1 MTKNIDE
8 LLIGIVLVA
17 LMVISASF
25 IINDAI
31 AKNQLIAEQEGQIAA
46 LEAEVAELHHEVV
59 VLTDQKEAVELDL
72 AMVREENTALMEE
85 LCYLHYLLDDPM
97 ALFNRDVLELTPED
111 EELLMQ
117 IAMAEA
123 GNQGVIGKMLVMRCV
138 LNRCE
143 NADAGVRSIIYAPNQ
158 FYVAGMGGYDNEC
171 ELALIMVEAG
181 WDGSRGAVFF
191 CSQGYND
198 CATEPLFRYLGHW
211 FSK

>member
-1 MTKNIDE
+1 MAKNIDE
-8 LLIGIVLVA
+8 LLIGIILVA
-17 LMVISASF
+17 LMVISVSF
-25 IINDAI
+25 IINDSI
-31 AKNQLIAEQEGQIAA
+31 VKNQLITEQEEQIAA
-46 LEAEVAELHHEVV
+46 LEAEVVELHHEVV

-72 AMVREENTALMEE
+72 AMVREENVALMEE

-97 ALFNRDVLELTPED
+97 ALFSRDVLELTPED

-158 FYVAGMGGYDNEC
+158 FYTVGMGGWDEEC
-171 ELALIMVEAG
+171 ELALLLVASG
-181 WDGSRGAVFF
+181 WDGSKGAVFF
-191 CSQGYND
+191 CNQGYND
-198 CATEPLFRYLGHW
+198 CASEPLFRYRGHW

>member
-8 LLIGIVLVA
+8 LLIGIILVA

-25 IINDAI
+25 IISDAI
-31 AKNQLIAEQEGQIAA
+31 AKNQLIAEQEEQIAA
-46 LEAEVAELHHEVV
+46 LEAEVKELHHEVV

-72 AMVREENTALMEE
+72 AMVREENVELMEE

-97 ALFNRDVLELTPED
+97 ALFSRDVLELTPED
-111 EELLMQ
+111 EKLLMQ

-123 GNQGVIGKMLVMRCV
+123 GNQGVIGKMIVMRCV

-143 NADAGVRSIIYAPNQ
+143 INNASVRSIIYAPNQ
-158 FYVAGMGGYDNEC
+158 FYTAGMGGWDEEC
-171 ELALIMVEAG
+171 ELALLLVASG
-181 WDGSRGAVFF
+181 WDGSKGAVFF
-191 CSQGYND
+191 CNQGYND
-198 CATEPLFRYLGHW
+198 CASEPLFRYRGHW

>member
-1 MTKNIDE
+1 MAKNIDE
-8 LLIGIVLVA
+8 LLIGIILVV

-25 IINDAI
+25 IINDSI
-31 AKNQLIAEQEGQIAA
+31 VKNQLITEQEEQIAA
-46 LEAEVAELHHEVV
+46 LEAEVKELHHEVV

-72 AMVREENTALMEE
+72 AMVREENVALMEE

-97 ALFNRDVLELTPED
+97 ALFSRDVLELTPED

-158 FYVAGMGGYDNEC
+158 FYTVGMGGWDEEC
-171 ELALIMVEAG
+171 ELALLLVASG
-181 WDGSRGAVFF
+181 WDGSKGAVFF
-191 CSQGYND
+191 CNQGYND
-198 CATEPLFRYLGHW
+198 CASEPLFRYRGHW